1 MTEDL
6 KADWRGSKRPLLDM
20 RDKSSLDTTVAK
32 RIEVG
37 RGSKV
42 RVEGLEAITSLD
54 SDVLLINKN
63 YISEIAPAGI
73 Q

>member
-1 MTEDL
+1 
-6 KADWRGSKRPLLDM
+6 M